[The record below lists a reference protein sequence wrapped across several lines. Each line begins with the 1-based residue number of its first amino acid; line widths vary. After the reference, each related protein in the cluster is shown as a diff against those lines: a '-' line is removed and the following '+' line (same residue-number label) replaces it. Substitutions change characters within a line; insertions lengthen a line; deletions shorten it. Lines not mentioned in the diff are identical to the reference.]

1 MKEID
6 FRLKRV
12 EKMVMT
18 LARLIILA
26 LGAYGGARRGLVLQL
41 VMTTGYFVSYIAA
54 SQYYK
59 ELGRHLNLLIPYPAA
74 SEGTQLAFYNQTI
87 VFSLDQAFYNGV
99 AFLLILFIGW
109 LLTRFVGGLLN
120 SLTYIPVL
128 KQVNTLGGA
137 LLAFIVSYTGIFLV
151 LVLLTMLPF
160 ASIQEAFNNSRL
172 AQMIVENTPILS
184 KQIYNWW
191 IQTTL

>member
-1 MKEID
+1 MLLTI
-6 FRLKRV
+6 
-12 EKMVMT
+12 
-18 LARLIILA
+18 AILIILV
-26 LGAYGGARRGLVLQL
+26 LGVYGGARRGLVLQL
-41 VMTTGYFVSYIAA
+41 VMTLGYFISYFVA

-59 ELGRHLNLLIPYPAA
+59 ILGEKLNLFIPYPAA
-74 SEGTQLAFYNQTI
+74 SESTQFSFYNQAI
-87 VFSLDQAFYNGV
+87 GFGLDQAFYNGV
-99 AFLLILFIGW
+99 AFMLILFIGW
-109 LLTRFVGGLLN
+109 LLTRFVGRLLN

-137 LLAFIVSYTGIFLV
+137 ALAFIVSYTGIFLI

-160 ASIQEAFNNSRL
+160 DSIQKAFNDSRL

-184 KQIYNWW
+184 KQIYDWW